1 MGGVVGFLLGQRSG
15 GSNDGQLT
23 AAERAEVD
31 ELRRELHFRRD
42 YDGHV
47 FVRDASGQWWEVRL
61 DAKLPGTM
69 LLRDSNDNVYF
80 ITYNNVQQ
88 IDLTDDYV
96 VGSLFVGD
104 DWKVMLQRVQVRD
117 DGGAVVD
124 LQLPKDAFRDL
135 ISVMD

>member
-1 MGGVVGFLLGQRSG
+1 MPSPETPARPP
-15 GSNDGQLT
+15 
-23 AAERAEVD
+23 ARPPD

-88 IDLTDDYV
+88 
-96 VGSLFVGD
+96 VGSCSSVLYVSE
-104 DWKVMLQRVQVRD
+104 LQQW
-117 DGGAVVD
+117 
-124 LQLPKDAFRDL
+124 
-135 ISVMD
+135 